1 MRLRLAWLLIVI
13 SALVLASG
21 PSFPWLLAGL
31 VGALVGVALMIQEY
45 R

>member
-1 MRLRLAWLLIVI
+1 MRLSVAWLLIVI

-21 PSFPWLLAGL
+21 PSFPWLLAG
-31 VGALVGVALMIQEY
+31 VVSALLGVALMIQEY